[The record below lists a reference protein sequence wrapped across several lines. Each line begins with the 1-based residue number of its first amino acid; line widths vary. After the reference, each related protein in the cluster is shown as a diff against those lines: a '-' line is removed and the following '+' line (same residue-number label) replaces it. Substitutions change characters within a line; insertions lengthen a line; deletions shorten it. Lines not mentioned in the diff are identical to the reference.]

1 MKKPRYLGTP
11 KRKIATPVLTCISL
25 DFTWNRKKILVRALI
40 YDTLTLVLPQ
50 NLIPTDTVAYQFNS
64 VTQSCLTPCDPMD
77 CSLQSF
83 PVLHQPPKLAQT
95 HIHRVVDAIQ
105 PSYPM
110 LSPFP
115 PAFNLSQPSGFSL
128 MSQFFALSDQSV
140 RASASVL
147 PMNIQDWFPLGLTGL
162 FISECLINYRLYF
175 ERANSDL
182 GEGNGTPLQY
192 SCLENPMD
200 GGAW

>member
-1 MKKPRYLGTP
+1 MHTFRLYMKQK
-11 KRKIATPVLTCISL
+11 
-25 DFTWNRKKILVRALI
+25 KKILVRALI
-40 YDTLTLVLPQ
+40 YDTLTLVLPL
-50 NLIPTDTVAYQFNS
+50 NLIPTDTVAYQFSS
-64 VTQSCLTPCDPMD
+64 VSQSCLTPCDPMD

-83 PVLHQPPKLAQT
+83 PVLHPPPKLAQT
-95 HIHRVVDAIQ
+95 HMHRVVDAVQ
-105 PSYPM
+105 PSHPM

-128 MSQFFALSDQSV
+128 MSQFFASSGQSV

-147 PMNIQDWFPLGLTGL
+147 SMNIQDWFPLGLTGL
-162 FISECLINYRLYF
+162 FMSECLINYRLYF

>member
-11 KRKIATPVLTCISL
+11 KRKIATPVLTCIPL
-25 DFTWNRKKILVRALI
+25 DFTWNKKKNTCKSSHLWHFDLGAPTKSNPNRYSGISVQFSQSVMSDSLWSHGLQLAK
-40 YDTLTLVLPQ
+40 LPCPS
-50 NLIPTDTVAYQFNS
+50 PT
-64 VTQSCLTPCDPMD
+64 
-77 CSLQSF
+77 
-83 PVLHQPPKLAQT
+83 PKLAQT
-95 HIHRVVDAIQ
+95 HMHRVVDAVQ
-105 PSYPM
+105 PSHPM

-128 MSQFFALSDQSV
+128 MSQFFASSGQSV

-147 PMNIQDWFPLGLTGL
+147 SMNIQDWFPLGLTRL
-162 FISECLINYRLYF
+162 FMSECLINYRLYF

-200 GGAW
+200 RGAW